1 MALELADIFR
11 QYGTAYRQKYSA
23 HLLPSHRR
31 ALRDI
36 ERCRTEA
43 LGGQVFTCSAC
54 GEVQYSYHSCEVTA
68 PFSCRNRHCP
78 KCQHER
84 AQEWL
89 QFQQELLLDA
99 PYFFLTFT
107 IPAELRIFASR
118 NQKLFYHTLFRAS
131 AQATQILARDP
142 RFIGGQ
148 IGLVGVLH
156 TWTRNLVYHPHIHY
170 LVPGGGLDPDLHTW
184 RKARKKYFMPVPA
197 LSKLFR
203 ARFQHLLRET
213 PIFAK
218 IPSRV
223 WYKDWVVHCKAVGNG
238 QAALKYLAPYIYRVA
253 ISNRR
258 LTKMVDTG
266 HMESSLVTFQYRA
279 SKTRQL
285 KHCTLSAEKFI
296 HRFLQHVLPRDFVK
310 IRYFGFFGAAL
321 RPRLLSLHQQLEQES
336 LIESTSSQP
345 DTASGS
351 TTSNVSQAARL
362 CPKCG
367 QPMRFQRT
375 LAPNPCRSP

>member
-43 LGGQVFTCSAC
+43 LGGQVYTCSAC

-89 QFQQELLLDA
+89 QFQQELLLDV

-107 IPAELRIFASR
+107 IPAELRIFASQ

-131 AQATQILARDP
+131 AEATQILARDP

-170 LVPGGGLDPDLHTW
+170 LVPGGGLDPDLHSW

-223 WYKDWVVHCKAVGNG
+223 WYKKWVVNCEVTAPSSRKAVGN
-238 QAALKYLAPYIYRVA
+238 
-253 ISNRR
+253 
-258 LTKMVDTG
+258 
-266 HMESSLVTFQYRA
+266 
-279 SKTRQL
+279 
-285 KHCTLSAEKFI
+285 
-296 HRFLQHVLPRDFVK
+296 
-310 IRYFGFFGAAL
+310 
-321 RPRLLSLHQQLEQES
+321 
-336 LIESTSSQP
+336 
-345 DTASGS
+345 
-351 TTSNVSQAARL
+351 
-362 CPKCG
+362 
-367 QPMRFQRT
+367 
-375 LAPNPCRSP
+375 